1 MWEAGGTG
9 WGRPGCREAGGRG
22 LGSPPAGTAAARRTP
37 SHGWA
42 RAAPAG
48 TGRCRELP
56 RRAGPAE
63 TWQGHRG
70 IPRPPTT
77 TRSERHQPPWHPQ
90 HMPDAGTRR
99 PHTQGGERVETQPWQ
114 GAGGCLGGCWPLPS
128 APLYPRNTPILTS
141 SGDKWWDEGSIWGAR
156 QKDKVSQGPGL
167 GFGCPYGS
175 PQGRPG
181 PRAQGPQ
188 HPASGPT
195 VPHTCS
201 RGRPPGGPAPGPPSL
216 SPGLP
221 WLGSIGSQLPPR
233 QRELSTASGPSLPS
247 FPRGN
252 RAAYRWLRC
261 TPAAEVRPSS
271 EVGDWGSCPAG
282 LGLLSGSPEAQP
294 TAATLLA

>member
-1 MWEAGGTG
+1 M
-9 WGRPGCREAGGRG
+9 GRPGCRGAGGRG
-22 LGSPPAGTAAARRTP
+22 PGSPPAGTAAARRTP

-63 TWQGHRG
+63 TRQGHLG

-90 HMPDAGTRR
+90 QCPAQGPGVRTHREGRGLRPSLGRGQGAVWEDAG
-99 PHTQGGERVETQPWQ
+99 
-114 GAGGCLGGCWPLPS
+114 PLPS
-128 APLYPRNTPILTS
+128 APLYPQNTPILTS
-141 SGDKWWDEGSIWGAR
+141 SGDKWWDEGSIWGVR

-175 PQGRPG
+175 PQGRPS
-181 PRAQGPQ
+181 PRSRGPQ

-195 VPHTCS
+195 VWRTCS
-201 RGRPPGGPAPGPPSL
+201 RSRPPGGPAPGPPSL

-221 WLGSIGSQLPPR
+221 WLGSISSQLPP
-233 QRELSTASGPSLPS
+233 
-247 FPRGN
+247 
-252 RAAYRWLRC
+252 
-261 TPAAEVRPSS
+261 PAA
-271 EVGDWGSCPAG
+271 
-282 LGLLSGSPEAQP
+282 
-294 TAATLLA
+294 